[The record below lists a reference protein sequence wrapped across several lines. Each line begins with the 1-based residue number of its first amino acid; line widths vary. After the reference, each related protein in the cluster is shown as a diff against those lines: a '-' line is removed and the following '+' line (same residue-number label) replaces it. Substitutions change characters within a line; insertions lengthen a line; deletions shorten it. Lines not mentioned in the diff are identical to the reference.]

1 MLKKF
6 FYKGFTILLIASLAQ
21 SCNNCS
27 GTNQNN
33 TTDNLKNECLL
44 IVLNHGIGGK
54 ASDLEPW
61 ENKLEKESFGIP
73 TIIISVDRPDSK
85 TSPLATQA
93 KNIVDNI
100 KAEMK
105 NKRLNI
111 KNTKVLPIGDSQGG
125 LILLSVYQQKEDL
138 NIIGI
143 ITNHSPL
150 DGAPGTA
157 PSLAQTTQIDDILN
171 LLNLP
176 GLNFQTIM
184 DKILG
189 TGPGIKDMSPTDSF
203 IKTIRDLPIPIPI
216 LALSG
221 DIGGQK
227 ATEILAFLDPTL
239 NTIKQKANTLFPG
252 TFDRIA
258 ILIDDIIGADND
270 GLVPKESQEG
280 KNQKNKPNLRA
291 YSVPGYHHFA
301 DLTTTTAYPKMVS
314 FIKQVTK

>member
-1 MLKKF
+1 MFKKF

-27 GTNQNN
+27 NRKQDNPNDTLQN
-33 TTDNLKNECLL
+33 EHLL
-44 IVLNHGIGGK
+44 IVLNHGISGK

-61 ENKLEKESFGIP
+61 QNKLKQESFGIP
-73 TIIISVDRPDSK
+73 TTIISVDRPDSK

-93 KNIVDNI
+93 KNIVGNI

-105 NKRLNI
+105 TKGLDI

-150 DGAPGTA
+150 DGAPGVD
-157 PSLAQTTQIDDILN
+157 PSAEQIASINKIFVGARARLD
-171 LLNLP
+171 
-176 GLNFQTIM
+176 FQTII
-184 DKILG
+184 KGVLG
-189 TGPGIKDMSPTDSF
+189 TGPGIKDLSPTNIF
-203 IKTIRDLPIPIPI
+203 IQTIRDLSIPVPI

-221 DIGGQK
+221 DTEGQN
-227 ATEILAFLDPTL
+227 ATEMLTSLYPTL
-239 NTIKQKANTLFPG
+239 NITKQLLDTSFTGLFDTVAP
-252 TFDRIA
+252 
-258 ILIDDIIGADND
+258 LIVNIIGPDND
-270 GLVPKESQEG
+270 GLVPKKSQEG
-280 KNQKNKPNLRA
+280 QNQKNKPNLRA
-291 YSVPGYHHFA
+291 YFVPGYHHFA
-301 DLTTTTAYPKMVS
+301 DLTTTPAYPEMVS

>member
-1 MLKKF
+1 MFKKF

-27 GTNQNN
+27 NRKEDNPNATLQNA
-33 TTDNLKNECLL
+33 TLKNEHLL

-61 ENKLEKESFGIP
+61 QNKLKQESFGIP
-73 TIIISVDRPDSK
+73 TTIISVDRPDSR

-93 KNIVDNI
+93 KNIVDSI
-100 KAEMK
+100 KTEMK
-105 NKRLNI
+105 TKGLDI

-125 LILLSVYQQKEDL
+125 LILLSLYQQKEDL

-150 DGAPGTA
+150 DGAPGVV
-157 PSLAQTTQIDDILN
+157 PSSAKTTQIDSMLK
-171 LLNLP
+171 LT
-176 GLNFQTIM
+176 GLSFQTVI
-184 DKILG
+184 DQILG
-189 TGPGIKDMSPTDSF
+189 TGPGIKDISPTSSF
-203 IKTIRDLPIPIPI
+203 IKTIKDLPIPIPI

-221 DIGGQK
+221 DKGSKTAI
-227 ATEILAFLDPTL
+227 EILAATDPTL
-239 NTIKQKANTLFPG
+239 SGFSVFLSMVAKPIET
-252 TFDRIA
+252 
-258 ILIDDIIGADND
+258 IIGSDND
-270 GLVPKESQEG
+270 GLVPKDSQEG

-291 YSVPGYHHFA
+291 YYVPDYHHFA
-301 DLTTTTAYPKMVS
+301 DLTTTPAYPEMVS